1 MLCRAALVSG
11 HMEPI
16 PATWLFVCRFPSI
29 PEASWYLQTTEICV
43 KNRLWIHGLKITG
56 ICQSNTTSLGDEGDF
71 PLQNILRYKHLY
83 NCGWCP
89 LMKTDWRLQASHS
102 RVGGKK
108 RRLICNFPREN
119 THHLKK
125 KSSVAYL
132 KIIIIGKKSTPLIT
146 VVILQYFRSICGSPG
161 DKVDLFW
168 PPWR

>member
-1 MLCRAALVSG
+1 M
-11 HMEPI
+11 
-16 PATWLFVCRFPSI
+16 
-29 PEASWYLQTTEICV
+29 
-43 KNRLWIHGLKITG
+43 NHGLKITG

-89 LMKTDWRLQASHS
+89 LMKTDWRLQASHG

-161 DKVDLFW
+161 DKVDLF
-168 PPWR
+168 